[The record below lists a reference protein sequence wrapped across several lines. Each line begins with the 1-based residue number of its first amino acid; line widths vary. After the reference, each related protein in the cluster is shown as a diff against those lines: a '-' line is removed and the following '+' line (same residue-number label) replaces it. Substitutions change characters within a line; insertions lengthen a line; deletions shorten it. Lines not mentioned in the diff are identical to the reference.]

1 MQCDQKPMKRRAL
14 WNGRQT
20 LADTPYYDVELLT
33 CFYCQGKT
41 DRKQA
46 RKAGGGSL
54 RDGTKVTPSTD
65 MTSIV
70 TSARDIYI
78 CSAST
83 PPAGGVHGMC
93 GYHAAKTALSRLRGM
108 R

>member
-33 CFYCQGKT
+33 CFYCQGKI

>member
-1 MQCDQKPMKRRAL
+1 MVARQFSTITCRR
-14 WNGRQT
+14 
-20 LADTPYYDVELLT
+20 V
-33 CFYCQGKT
+33 FQGKI
-41 DRKQA
+41 DRKQP

-54 RDGTKVTPSTD
+54 RDGATVIPSTD

-83 PPAGGVHGMC
+83 PPSGGVHGC
-93 GYHAAKTALSRLRGM
+93 AAIMPRRALSRLRGM